1 MARPG
6 PPAAAE
12 AAMSDSPSL
21 PAITGIGQIAV
32 NARDV
37 ARATA
42 FYREVVGLRFLFE
55 APGLAFF
62 DCGGVRLMISKPSSP
77 QFEHPASILYYRV
90 ADIRASHAALEQA
103 GVTVEGAPHEV
114 AKLPDHDLW
123 IGFYRDTE
131 DNVFALMSEVRR

>member
-1 MARPG
+1 
-6 PPAAAE
+6 
-12 AAMSDSPSL
+12 MSESPSV

-42 FYREVVGLRFLFE
+42 FYRDVVGLRFLFE

-62 DCGGVRLMISKPSSP
+62 DCGGVRLMISRPSSP
-77 QFEHPASILYYRV
+77 QFEHAASILYYRV
-90 ADIRASHAALEQA
+90 PDIEASHAALERA
-103 GVTVEGAPHEV
+103 GVTVEGAPHVV
-114 AKLPDHDLW
+114 AKLPDHDLCF
-123 IGFYRDTE
+123 GCYRDTE